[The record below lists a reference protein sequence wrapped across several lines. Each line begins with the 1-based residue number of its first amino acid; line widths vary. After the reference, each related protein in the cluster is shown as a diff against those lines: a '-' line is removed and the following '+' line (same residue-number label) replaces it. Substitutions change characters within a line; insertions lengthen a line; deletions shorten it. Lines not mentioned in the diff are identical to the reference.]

1 MIDVNRFLFLS
12 PRFQVKVWYQNR
24 RTKHK
29 RLKTE
34 DGQNSSNEI
43 NDDEPHDQSIEAEEE
58 DDEEDDQRR
67 EQDEDEHRHPSDT
80 STKTDDEHS
89 WDTNNN
95 PTHSHR
101 HYPFL
106 SQSSTPRS
114 SDSDRYYVPPAIS
127 SKDHHR

>member
-1 MIDVNRFLFLS
+1 MNISFFFQL
-12 PRFQVKVWYQNR
+12 RFQVKVWYQNR

-43 NDDEPHDQSIEAEEE
+43 NEDEPHDQSIEAEDDDD
-58 DDEEDDQRR
+58 DDEDR
-67 EQDEDEHRHPSDT
+67 HRSDT

-95 PTHSHR
+95 PTHSSSHR
-101 HYPFL
+101 HYPYL

-114 SDSDRYYVPPAIS
+114 SDSDRFYVPPSIS
-127 SKDHHR
+127 TKDHHHR